1 MEKRNLVK
9 RISAFAFVCLLAGTM
24 AYAEP
29 APRQH
34 AVQSWHGLTGLYVVP
49 TARTLN
55 GGQWGVGYN
64 ESKHVEWIGDSRFV
78 DRQVRSSVTYGVTDG
93 VEVYGGYLRD
103 LFLVGGAAYSIG
115 SAADGTILQN
125 QSFNQFGFKWRF
137 LKETKSRP
145 AVAIAVRDLFNQT
158 QDITPL
164 ENVGNGRKVFLLAT
178 KRVVEDKST
187 GRFLDAT
194 LGLTNDTKKTA
205 GLFGVELALSPTM
218 SYIAE
223 GMWDAPYANFRD
235 IYLQDI
241 PADRNNHAGRFIFDM
256 GLRFY
261 PDLLPGLTIDTG
273 FVADGQPEF
282 SFGFNYTAGM

>member
-1 MEKRNLVK
+1 MRGNLVK
-9 RISAFAFVCLLAGTM
+9 RISVFAAACVLLGSM

-29 APRQH
+29 APQQH
-34 AVQSWHGLTGLYVVP
+34 PVQSWHGLTGLYVVP
-49 TARTLN
+49 TARTLG

-78 DRQVRSSVTYGVTDG
+78 DRQVRASVTYGVADG
-93 VEVYGGYLRD
+93 VEVYGGYVRD
-103 LFLVGGAAYSIG
+103 LFMIGDAAYSIG
-115 SAADGTILQN
+115 APAYSTILTN
-125 QSFNQFGFKWRF
+125 QTFNQFGFKWRF
-137 LKETKSRP
+137 LKETKNTP
-145 AVAIAVRDLFNQT
+145 AVAIAVRDLFNDM
-158 QDITPL
+158 QDIEPL
-164 ENVGNGRKVFLLAT
+164 TNVGNGRKVFLLAT

-194 LGLTNDTKKTA
+194 LGVTKDDQKTA

-223 GMWDAPYANFRD
+223 GMWDAPYVDFHG
-235 IYLQDI
+235 IYMEDN

-282 SFGFNYTAGM
+282 SFGFNYAAGI